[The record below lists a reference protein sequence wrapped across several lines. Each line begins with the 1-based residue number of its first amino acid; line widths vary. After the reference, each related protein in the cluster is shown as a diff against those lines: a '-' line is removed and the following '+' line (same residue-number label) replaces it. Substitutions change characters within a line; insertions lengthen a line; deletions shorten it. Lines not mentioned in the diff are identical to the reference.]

1 MRKTQREA
9 AEQIAL
15 FEWAVMQQGK
25 YPELAMM
32 FHVPNGGSRNELEA
46 ANLKRQG
53 VKAGVLDVW
62 LPVPRGGF
70 HGLVIEMKAGKNKP
84 TQEQLWW
91 IANLIKQGYYVSV
104 SYSWKDAADKI
115 LNYLNQRSKL

>member
-15 FEWAVMQQGK
+15 FEWAAMQQGK

-104 SYSWKDAADKI
+104 SYSWKDASDKI